1 MTTAIKRFGI
11 FKKEG
16 ADLTYRRGRH
26 AIKMDQ
32 ANHRQELE
40 EERPSESAKKAFRHR
55 PYEGISVQQ
64 YLDKLRRDVDGQA
77 GLDRICGYER
87 RNQRLTKE
95 N

>member
-64 YLDKLRRDVDGQA
+64 YLDKLRRDADGQA
-77 GLDRICGYER
+77 DINRVRRYER
-87 RNQRLTKE
+87 RD
-95 N
+95 

>member
-1 MTTAIKRFGI
+1 ME
-11 FKKEG
+11 KEG

-26 AIKMDQ
+26 AIKMNQ

-55 PYEGISVQQ
+55 AYEVDGRKNDSDN
-64 YLDKLRRDVDGQA
+64 LGRDVDGQA
-77 GLDRICGYER
+77 GLGRICRYER
-87 RNQRLTKE
+87 RDQRFTKE

>member
-64 YLDKLRRDVDGQA
+64 YLDKLRRDVDGQ
-77 GLDRICGYER
+77 GKVKSTETIEKRVGNDR
-87 RNQRLTKE
+87 
-95 N
+95 